1 MTSKKSE
8 SEVIVQQVST
18 TVESEVQ
25 QVSIEA
31 EKLERILMLLGF
43 SEAITRSV
51 VNEIYSSPSDT
62 SIETVTEAKKPTNQC
77 KSLKVRIRDLLTELA
92 IPANILGYTYLQ
104 EAIATTVTDERMVH
118 KVTKELYPR
127 IAQKYDTTASRVER
141 AIRHAIEIALTNCSV
156 DVLDEYFGNSI
167 SFRKGKLTNS
177 AFIAKTAELLRNDE

>member
-31 EKLERILMLLGF
+31 EKLERVLMLLGF

-51 VNEIYSSPSDT
+51 VNEIYSSDT

-77 KSLKVRIRDLLTELA
+77 KSLKVRIRDLLTELT
-92 IPANILGYTYLQ
+92 IQANILGYTYLQ
-104 EAIATTVTDERMVH
+104 EAIAITVTDERMVH

-127 IAQKYDTTASRVER
+127 IAKKYDTTASRVER
-141 AIRHAIEIALTNCSV
+141 AIRHAIEIALTNCPV
-156 DVLDEYFGNSI
+156 DILDEYFGNSI